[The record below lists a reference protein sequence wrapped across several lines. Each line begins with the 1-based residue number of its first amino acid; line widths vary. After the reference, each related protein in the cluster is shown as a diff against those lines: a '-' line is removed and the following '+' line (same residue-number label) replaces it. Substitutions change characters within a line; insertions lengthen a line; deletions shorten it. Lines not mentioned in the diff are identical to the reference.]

1 MTDRHLDVNHLIL
14 SWIKESRIV
23 SGYIFRR
30 ISADDRISIEDK
42 SLVSNNHCQRYQIE
56 FANDRIKK
64 CSQNIFAAIFWIS
77 RWIQFPMIHI
87 HSEETIVNIFLQK
100 DIGAFENYV
109 IGEDGVWILII
120 SQLFVIL

>member
-1 MTDRHLDVNHLIL
+1 MTDHHLDVSHLIL

-30 ISADDRISIEDK
+30 ISADDRISTEDK
-42 SLVSNNHCQRYQIE
+42 SLVSNNRCQRHQIE
-56 FANDRIKK
+56 FANDRVKK
-64 CSQNIFAAIFWIS
+64 CSQSIFAIIFWIS
-77 RWIQFPMIHI
+77 RWIQLLMVHI
-87 HSEETIVNIFLQK
+87 HSEEVVVNIFLQK
-100 DIGAFENYV
+100 DVGVFENYV